1 MGWAGH
7 TVAAVL
13 LPLASASPR
22 RFGAWRRRWRSSGTL
37 VRAPL
42 AASLRH
48 RTAEHTGRYVVLFEG
63 TVVTFTFARVGAAV
77 RLAVEESLP
86 QETRWWD
93 LKGLADSNVA

>member
-1 MGWAGH
+1 M
-7 TVAAVL
+7 
-13 LPLASASPR
+13 
-22 RFGAWRRRWRSSGTL
+22 
-37 VRAPL
+37 
-42 AASLRH
+42 
-48 RTAEHTGRYVVLFEG
+48 VLFEG